1 MMLSIVQG
9 IRSRLLQLIRTLW
22 IVLLILAMSGFS
34 IRGTSSQSSVI
45 VLLDR
50 SVSIGMAGRRE
61 INSILERLPNSRQVM
76 TRDFSGIDDS
86 NPTMSTDIAAA
97 IDSAAAAFSD
107 AESPHIVLVTDGRET
122 HGDAVSSAV
131 RHGIPVSSILLRN
144 GRNPD
149 VEVSEIRLPPSI
161 SSGEPVSVAV
171 VLTSTDRVTIGLDLE
186 AGSTS
191 VGSQQLLL
199 DPGETVVTVTHRFTE
214 PTTLQ
219 ASIRLISEDPSRSA
233 TVDTFSA
240 NNRRTLTVTPA
251 EPLKVLLI
259 DSAPEVL
266 VHFRQILSAEGIAA
280 DAISPANAPIT
291 LSELNQYGVVLL
303 SSIPA
308 TDLNIEQQEAICD
321 WVATHGGGLMMVGGD
336 QSFGPGGYYQTRI
349 EELLPVR
356 CDFIEEQEK
365 PQLGMILIIDKS
377 GSMSG
382 PKMELAK
389 DAAKAAVELLSPTDS
404 LGVIAFDGAP
414 AWVQPFSLLDNRD
427 SVLERISA
435 IAPGGGTSLFPA
447 MVEANTA
454 MQASESRIKHV
465 LILTDGYSSEGDFE
479 SIATQLIN
487 SGVTVSAAGLG
498 DADRSL
504 VEKLAA
510 IGRGRHY
517 FTNDPQSVPQ
527 IFARETMLAANTSFR
542 ESAFRPIPVRSSI
555 SLFGIPFTE
564 CPPLHGYVR
573 TRQKPAGELLLA
585 AENGDPVLSWM
596 RTGAGFSAAFT
607 SDIKPRWSR
616 DWLQWNACG
625 KFWAQVLRKIQRRLP
640 VNYQEKQSSMETPLS
655 SAMATTS
662 GSVQQNED
670 IPRELSIGDANEQLL
685 IDLAQNTG
693 GRFGILPE
701 DVLQIR
707 SRRFPMSRQPLAPY
721 LITAALL
728 LLLPECFLRLR

>member
-1 MMLSIVQG
+1 MQSIVQG
-9 IRSRLLQLIRTLW
+9 IRSRLLPLIRILW
-22 IVLLILAMSGFS
+22 IVLLILALSGFS
-34 IRGTSSQSSVI
+34 IPGSSSQSTVI

-50 SVSIGMAGRRE
+50 SASVGMAGRQE
-61 INSILERLPNSRQVM
+61 IDSILGRLPNSRQV
-76 TRDFSGIDDS
+76 TTKDFSGIDDS
-86 NPTMSTDIAAA
+86 APTMSTNIAAA
-97 IDSAAAAFSD
+97 IDSAAAEFSD

-161 SSGEPVSVAV
+161 SSGEPVSVEV
-171 VLTSTDRVTIGLDLE
+171 VLKSTDRAAVWLDLE
-186 AGSTS
+186 AGSIS

-199 DPGETVVTVTHRFTE
+199 DPGETVVTLTHRFTE
-214 PTTLQ
+214 PTTLY
-219 ASIRLISEDPSRSA
+219 ASIRLTSEDQSRSA
-233 TVDTFSA
+233 NVDTFSA
-240 NNRRTLTVTPA
+240 NNRRTLAVTPA

-259 DSAPEVL
+259 DSAPEEL
-266 VHFRQILSAEGIAA
+266 VHFRQLLSAEGISA
-280 DAISPANAPIT
+280 DAISPAHSPTT
-291 LSELNQYGVVLL
+291 LSELNQYGVVLF

-321 WVATHGGGLMMVGGD
+321 WVSTHGGGLMMVGGD

-389 DAAKAAVELLSPTDS
+389 NAAKAAVELLSPTDS

-414 AWVQPFSLLDNRD
+414 VWVQPFSLLADRD

-454 MQASESRIKHV
+454 MQVSDSRIKHV

-479 SIATQLIN
+479 SIATQLIS

-498 DADRSL
+498 DADRAL

-564 CPPLHGYVR
+564 CPPLHGFVR

-625 KFWAQVLRKIQRRLP
+625 KFWAQVLRKIQRRPP
-640 VNYQEKQSSMETPLS
+640 VNYRKKQTSVETPLS
-655 SAMATTS
+655 SAMAKTS

-701 DVLQIR
+701 EVLEIR
-707 SRRFPMSRQPLAPY
+707 SRRLPSSRQPLAPY

-728 LLLPECFLRLR
+728 LLLPECFLRLC